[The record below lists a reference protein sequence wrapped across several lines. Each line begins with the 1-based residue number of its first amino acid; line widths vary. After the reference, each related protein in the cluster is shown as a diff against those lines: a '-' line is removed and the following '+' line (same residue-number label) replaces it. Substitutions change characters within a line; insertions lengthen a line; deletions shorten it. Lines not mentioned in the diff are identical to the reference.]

1 MTKRNIKINVEINR
15 EKPVEDIKT
24 NFVIIYNFIIKLS
37 DYFPIQFII
46 HWYNR
51 NYNTSAN
58 NTYEKRIIHEGNLLE
73 ILILGDILFGFSVV
87 ILNSKI
93 DIPQGVVYFL
103 VIFAIV
109 RVMDII
115 IYQMFAIKASK
126 PNTVKSPVRII
137 FLTFINYFEIIV
149 WFAFF
154 YQVVSKVDSS
164 FIKISHSISD
174 SLYFSVSNI
183 VLLGDNSLIP
193 NHWFAKFVISIQILL
208 GLFIIV
214 IAIARFVPLLSEKKM
229 KYNAKIEDFKYSDTF
244 WLAIYVFIWFLIFV
258 LVNVFIYYN
267 EIKEIILGF
276 GL

>member
-24 NFVIIYNFIIKLS
+24 IFVIFYNFIIKLS
-37 DYFPIQFII
+37 NYFPIQFII

-109 RVMDII
+109 RVIDII

-154 YQVVSKVDSS
+154 YQVVSKFDSS

-193 NHWFAKFVISIQILL
+193 NQWFAKFVISIQILL

-214 IAIARFVPLLSEKKM
+214 ITIARFVPLLSEKKM
-229 KYNAKIEDFKYSDTF
+229 KYDAKIEDFKYSDTF

>member
-1 MTKRNIKINVEINR
+1 VTKRNIKINVEINR

-24 NFVIIYNFIIKLS
+24 IFVIFYNFIIKLS
-37 DYFPIQFII
+37 NYFPIQFII

-109 RVMDII
+109 RVIDII

-154 YQVVSKVDSS
+154 YQVVSKFDSS

-193 NHWFAKFVISIQILL
+193 NQWFAKFVISIQILL

-214 IAIARFVPLLSEKKM
+214 ITIARFVPLLSEKKM
-229 KYNAKIEDFKYSDTF
+229 KYDAKIEDFKYSDTF

>member
-24 NFVIIYNFIIKLS
+24 IFVIIYNFIIELRH
-37 DYFPIQFII
+37 YFPIQFII

-58 NTYEKRIIHEGNLLE
+58 NTYEKRIIHEGNLQE
-73 ILILGDILFGFSVV
+73 ILILGYIVLGLFVV
-87 ILNSKI
+87 WLNPKNY
-93 DIPQGVVYFL
+93 IPWGTVNFL

-115 IYQMFAIKASK
+115 VYQMYAIKASK

-137 FLTFINYFEIIV
+137 SLTFINYFEIIV

-154 YQVVSKVDSS
+154 YQVVSKFDSS
-164 FIKISHSISD
+164 FIKISNFIGD
-174 SLYFSVSNI
+174 SLYYSLNNI

-193 NHWFAKFVISIQILL
+193 NCWFAKFVISIQILL

-229 KYNAKIEDFKYSDTF
+229 KYNAKIIPFKHSDNVC
-244 WLAIYVFIWFLIFV
+244 LLIYGLIWFLIFV